1 MLACQDGHG
10 EDASSEADEGVS
22 LDDDLENGQ
31 QRLRVVWRSRRRKQT
46 QPQRGGRL
54 KRAGWSKRPGT
65 TSAANTGGLDSQPWT
80 DEEEEMERDATK
92 GERPAQSLG
101 RAEIE
106 RSVTGGS
113 VEGDSR
119 RLVGPAARGEVVWPI
134 DRDRASSYAQSG
146 GARRGTH
153 LT

>member
-1 MLACQDGHG
+1 MAMGLGLPPLGGCPGAMGWWLTTPPARFG
-10 EDASSEADEGVS
+10 E
-22 LDDDLENGQ
+22 
-31 QRLRVVWRSRRRKQT
+31 
-46 QPQRGGRL
+46 
-54 KRAGWSKRPGT
+54 
-65 TSAANTGGLDSQPWT
+65 
-80 DEEEEMERDATK
+80 ERDATK
-92 GERPAQSLG
+92 GGRPAQSLG

-119 RLVGPAARGEVVWPI
+119 RLVGPVARGEVVWPI

-153 LT
+153 PT

>member
-1 MLACQDGHG
+1 M
-10 EDASSEADEGVS
+10 GVAVAPPP
-22 LDDDLENGQ
+22 DLWLNVIHSGIA
-31 QRLRVVWRSRRRKQT
+31 LNRSAPR
-46 QPQRGGRL
+46 
-54 KRAGWSKRPGT
+54 
-65 TSAANTGGLDSQPWT
+65 T

-92 GERPAQSLG
+92 GGRPAQSLG

-119 RLVGPAARGEVVWPI
+119 RLVGPVARGEVVWPT

-153 LT
+153 PT

>member
-1 MLACQDGHG
+1 M
-10 EDASSEADEGVS
+10 ADSVP
-22 LDDDLENGQ
+22 LETDPPFK
-31 QRLRVVWRSRRRKQT
+31 RKQD
-46 QPQRGGRL
+46 L
-54 KRAGWSKRPGT
+54 K
-65 TSAANTGGLDSQPWT
+65 
-80 DEEEEMERDATK
+80 
-92 GERPAQSLG
+92 AQ
-101 RAEIE
+101 IE